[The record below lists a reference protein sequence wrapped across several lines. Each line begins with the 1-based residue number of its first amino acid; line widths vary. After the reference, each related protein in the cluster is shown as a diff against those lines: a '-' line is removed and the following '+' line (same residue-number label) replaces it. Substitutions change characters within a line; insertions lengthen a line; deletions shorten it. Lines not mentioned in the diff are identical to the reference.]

1 MGLTPEAVKPMTDP
15 PPVDLAGANILVLLG
30 SDLAEG

>member
-1 MGLTPEAVKPMTDP
+1 MPDP

-30 SDLAEG
+30 PDLAG